1 MSTVSLILG
10 GIRSGKS
17 AYAEQFTERMARGQM
32 VLYVATGVA
41 VDDEMA
47 ERIRRHQDRR
57 PPHWF
62 TLEAPLNPTGA
73 LQSAMTQT
81 GSGPDDPP
89 AALLLDSVDAW
100 VSNLLFEHEN
110 AAPAELEARCVG
122 AARRFVAVVRELGID
137 AVLVSSEVGNSLVA
151 TSALGRRF
159 QDLLGTVNQAVAV
172 AADAVTLVTAGIPVT
187 IKTAA
192 RA

>member
-17 AYAEQFTERMARGQM
+17 AYAEQLTERMARGRT

-81 GSGPDDPP
+81 GSGPDDPRRRCCLTQWMP
-89 AALLLDSVDAW
+89 GYPTCSLSTKTPLLPNWKHAAW
-100 VSNLLFEHEN
+100 VRREGSSQWFGSWTST
-110 AAPAELEARCVG
+110 PFWS
-122 AARRFVAVVRELGID
+122 AARWVTHWSPHLRWVG
-137 AVLVSSEVGNSLVA
+137 VSRTCWAPLI
-151 TSALGRRF
+151 RRSPSP
-159 QDLLGTVNQAVAV
+159 LT
-172 AADAVTLVTAGIPVT
+172 
-187 IKTAA
+187 
-192 RA
+192 R